1 MLTELFQIDQIPLWI
16 VNNFVIIDAPFRVP
30 MSVRIL
36 VAEDSALVRYSVR
49 SLLQR
54 CPDFHV
60 VGEACDGFQAI
71 DQSTT
76 LQPDVV
82 LLDVSMPNLS
92 GLGAAPRIHEVSPES
107 KILMF
112 SQGGSANVVT
122 AAMNGGRTGLCDE
135 IRCWP
140 GFGEWVMGDKSG
152 EALLQFW
159 SNDSKFRM
167 SLRRPSKTVFRSG
180 YLVAFFSQ

>member
-1 MLTELFQIDQIPLWI
+1 VFEIDQIPLWI
-16 VNNFVIIDAPFRVP
+16 ANNFVSIDAPFRVP
-30 MSVRIL
+30 MSLRIL

-112 SQGGSANVVT
+112 SQYGSANVVT
-122 AAMNGGRTGLCDE
+122 AAMNAGALGYVMKSDVGRDLVNGL
-135 IRCWP
+135 R
-140 GFGEWVMGDKSG
+140 
-152 EALLQFW
+152 AT
-159 SNDSKFRM
+159 
-167 SLRRPSKTVFRSG
+167 SLGRR
-180 YLVAFFSQ
+180 FFSSGVMTPIFV